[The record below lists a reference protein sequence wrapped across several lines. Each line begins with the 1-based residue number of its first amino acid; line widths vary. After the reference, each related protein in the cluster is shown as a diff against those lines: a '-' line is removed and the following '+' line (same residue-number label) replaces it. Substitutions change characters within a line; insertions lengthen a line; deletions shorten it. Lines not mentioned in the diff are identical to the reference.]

1 MVLLRDRPVIARKG
15 AGRQP
20 RARPAGW
27 HRMPDVE
34 ETRAEAGRYWY
45 GPTEEDRRRRAVEV
59 LQAFRVYRAA
69 EIAMRRRT
77 RESMSMGENELL
89 VLRYLLKATGE
100 GRSVSPSELTRYLGV
115 STASTTAI
123 IDRLE
128 KSGHVTRIPHPSD
141 RRSILVVATA
151 ESDREVRETLGK
163 MHERMM
169 SAVIDMTPEES
180 EVVIACLTRLQE
192 AVDQVDPHVGGDDP
206 MPPVEI
212 AI

>member
-1 MVLLRDRPVIARKG
+1 MEST
-15 AGRQP
+15 
-20 RARPAGW
+20 PA
-27 HRMPDVE
+27 E
-34 ETRAEAGRYWY
+34 SSRYWY
-45 GPTEEDRRRRAVEV
+45 GATDEDRRRRAVEV

-89 VLRYLLKATGE
+89 VLRYLLKASGE

-128 KSGHVTRIPHPSD
+128 KSGHVTRVPHPSD

-151 ESDREVRETLGK
+151 ESDAEVRATLGS
-163 MHERMM
+163 MHQRMM
-169 SAVIDMTPEES
+169 AAVIDMTPEES
-180 EVVIACLTRLQE
+180 AVVIECLARLQE
-192 AVDQVDPHVGGDDP
+192 AVDEVDKHVSTGEQT
-206 MPPVEI
+206 PPVEV
-212 AI
+212 AF

>member
-1 MVLLRDRPVIARKG
+1 
-15 AGRQP
+15 
-20 RARPAGW
+20 
-27 HRMPDVE
+27 MPDVG
-34 ETRAEAGRYWY
+34 ETRAESSRYWY
-45 GPTEEDRRRRAVEV
+45 GASEEERRSRAVEV

-89 VLRYLLKATGE
+89 VLRYLLKASGE

-128 KSGHVTRIPHPSD
+128 KSGHVTRVPHPSD

-151 ESDREVRETLGK
+151 ESDAEVRATLGK

-180 EVVIACLTRLQE
+180 AIVVACLARLQE
-192 AVDQVDPHVGGDDP
+192 AVDQVDPHGADEEPAGP
-206 MPPVEI
+206 LPT

>member
-1 MVLLRDRPVIARKG
+1 MDDSRTDPS
-15 AGRQP
+15 
-20 RARPAGW
+20 
-27 HRMPDVE
+27 
-34 ETRAEAGRYWY
+34 RYWY
-45 GPTEEDRRRRAVEV
+45 SADEEDRRRRAVEV

-89 VLRYLLKATGE
+89 VLRYLLKASGE

-115 STASTTAI
+115 STASMTAI

-128 KSGHVTRIPHPSD
+128 KSGHVTRVPHPSD

-151 ESDREVRETLGK
+151 ESDREVRATLGK

-169 SAVIDMTPEES
+169 AAVIDMTPEES
-180 EVVIACLTRLQE
+180 EIVIACLARLQD
-192 AVDQVDPHVGGDDP
+192 AVDQVDPHVGDDEP
-206 MPPVEI
+206 VTPVEVGI
-212 AI
+212 